1 MYWFIAKTLLKLYIA
16 DSVMDKTINLVWGG
30 RQGLLYWLDDTV
42 RNFNRIYHQHKL
54 LSNNTI

>member
-1 MYWFIAKTLLKLYIA
+1 MLWFICKTLLKLYIA
-16 DSVMDKTINLVWGG
+16 DSVLEKTTDLIWGN
-30 RQGLLYWLDDTV
+30 RQNAIYFLDDTV